1 MHASPLILEL
11 ENLSRME
18 LQNEEIFI
26 ERNILTKT
34 KNIIVLCIDVGGFDH
49 SNKRIYYN

>member
-1 MHASPLILEL
+1 MQASPLILEL

-34 KNIIVLCIDVGGFDH
+34 KNIIVLYIDVGGFD